1 MPRPKLQFVGSCQNK
16 QDEERLQK
24 LKERCRELNLDN
36 FVEFRR
42 DATYRDL
49 VQLLGSA
56 VAGLHSMIDEHFG
69 ISVVEYMASGVIPI
83 AHNSAGP
90 KMDIGFNEGG
100 RQTGFLASN
109 KEEYAEA
116 ILMVIKMPEAER
128 LAIAAA
134 ARKHAQRCS
143 EQKFFEDFQGCSS
156 AYPMILY
163 SCPLITFSMHAEHGK
178 ENYYLENNTDF

>member
-1 MPRPKLQFVGSCQNK
+1 
-16 QDEERLQK
+16 
-24 LKERCRELNLDN
+24 
-36 FVEFRR
+36 
-42 DATYRDL
+42 
-49 VQLLGSA
+49 
-56 VAGLHSMIDEHFG
+56 
-69 ISVVEYMASGVIPI
+69 
-83 AHNSAGP
+83 
-90 KMDIGFNEGG
+90 MDIGLNEGG

-163 SCPLITFSMHAEHGK
+163 SYPMITFSMHAEHGK